1 MQALKGAVYTAAV
14 GELLGYDVFPKVDAK
29 RYDLIQAIN
38 LANGDE
44 MEQFCRGM
52 QAYSPVDAHV
62 HPVPGDMPGY
72 EDKIIM
78 AGGTFV
84 QGSSIELSADG
95 PIRSPYTIFMQGGLV
110 FEHSMLG
117 ILGAA
122 EEILKYRS

>member
-1 MQALKGAVYTAAV
+1 MAKVIGID
-14 GELLGYDVFPKVDAK
+14 LGTKMCIRD
-29 RYDLIQAIN
+29 
-38 LANGDE
+38 
-44 MEQFCRGM
+44 
-52 QAYSPVDAHV
+52 SV
-62 HPVPGDMPGY
+62 HPIPGDMPGY

-95 PIRSPYTIFMQGGLV
+95 PVRPPYTIFMQGGLV

-122 EEILKYRS
+122 EELLKHR

>member
-1 MQALKGAVYTAAV
+1 M
-14 GELLGYDVFPKVDAK
+14 LGYDVFPKVNAD

-38 LANGDE
+38 LKNGEE
-44 MEQFCRGM
+44 MEHFCVGM

-62 HPVPGDMPGY
+62 HPIPGDMPGY

-95 PIRSPYTIFMQGGLV
+95 PVRPPYTIFMQGGLV

-122 EEILKYRS
+122 EEILKHR